1 MLIVL
6 EGVDGAGK
14 GTQLAKLRDALVAR
28 GRPVHV
34 TAEPSGLSIG
44 ALLRRYLRGELV
56 DDLPGPA
63 AMALLFA
70 ADRMQ
75 HLQHEIEPHLAAG
88 DVVLC
93 DRYVASSI
101 AYQSASVGGG
111 SGSGRGGDTEQVEWM
126 RWIARINGRARV
138 PDRTIVLDL
147 DPAIA
152 ATRRARRGTETELF
166 ERIELQRRVQQ
177 AYRALAANGL
187 AGPIDF
193 VDATPPVEE
202 VHHAILD
209 LVLP

>member
-34 TAEPSGLSIG
+34 TAEPSALSIG

-111 SGSGRGGDTEQVEWM
+111 AADEQAEWM

-166 ERIELQRRVQQ
+166 ERLELQRRVQQ